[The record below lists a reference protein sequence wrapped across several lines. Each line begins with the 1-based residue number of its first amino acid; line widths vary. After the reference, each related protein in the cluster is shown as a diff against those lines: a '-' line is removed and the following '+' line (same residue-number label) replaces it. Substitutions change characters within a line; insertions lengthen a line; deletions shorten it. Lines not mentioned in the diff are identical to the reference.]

1 MWRELPKRVW
11 QSCRTAYTWHQTAP
25 AESNCKA
32 TRWKNP
38 SQNRP
43 GKTLCSQENVKLNP
57 SLGSSSAS
65 YSFTLSLQ
73 RKDYACLCSH
83 PVEYQKRKIDHA
95 KRFLVWR
102 IKNKFSWRLQLLST
116 PTALLSSP
124 KFLGTEREILSSEL
138 VVLQRASWHNA
149 AGLMLLHINK
159 PKGQLTIC
167 GTLWAKGCWQCQNQW
182 YTSLWLTDGKL
193 EAIKWYKVVTDVFKN
208 KGVTSTWKQTTS

>member
-1 MWRELPKRVW
+1 MARAAKTRVTEL
-11 QSCRTAYTWHQTAP
+11 QDSLHLHQTAL

-32 TRWKNP
+32 TRWKIP

-43 GKTLCSQENVKLNP
+43 GKTACSQENIELNP

-65 YSFTLSLQ
+65 YSFMLSLQ
-73 RKDYACLCSH
+73 RKDYACLCSY

-116 PTALLSSP
+116 STALLSSP

-138 VVLQRASWHNA
+138 VVLQRASRHNA

-159 PKGQLTIC
+159 PEGQLYVGHYGPRAADSVRISDIPPF
-167 GTLWAKGCWQCQNQW
+167 GLQMENWRP
-182 YTSLWLTDGKL
+182 
-193 EAIKWYKVVTDVFKN
+193 
-208 KGVTSTWKQTTS
+208 